1 VKFRIEEREKRF
13 DRIFVFLS
21 IEKCNTMT
29 IELSKY
35 KERDTLQM
43 NDLTE
48 LRQSSSLFERVMMNR
63 FFVL

>member
-1 VKFRIEEREKRF
+1 MKFRIEEREKRF

-48 LRQSSSLFERVMMNR
+48 LRQSSSLF
-63 FFVL
+63 

>member
-1 VKFRIEEREKRF
+1 
-13 DRIFVFLS
+13 
-21 IEKCNTMT
+21 MT